1 MSTKKEKSFEEAL
14 AALEKIVEAMESG
27 DLTLE
32 IALKKFETG
41 VKLSE
46 TCAQKLN
53 DAEEKINLLIKN
65 KNGDDVLRPFS
76 ETDEENNTA

>member
-1 MSTKKEKSFEEAL
+1 MSTKKEKSFEDAL

-32 IALKKFETG
+32 AALKKFETG

-76 ETDEENNTA
+76 ETNEENNT

>member
-1 MSTKKEKSFEEAL
+1 MSTKKEKSFEDAL

-32 IALKKFETG
+32 AALKKFETG

-76 ETDEENNTA
+76 ETNEENIT